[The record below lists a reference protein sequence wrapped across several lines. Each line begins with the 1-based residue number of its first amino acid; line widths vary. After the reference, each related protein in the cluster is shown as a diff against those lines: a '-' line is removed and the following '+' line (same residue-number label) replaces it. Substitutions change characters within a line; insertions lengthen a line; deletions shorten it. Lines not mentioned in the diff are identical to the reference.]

1 MEVNADKFC
10 IYAHRVLTKIMS
22 ELKKLFQFKFEQM
35 EDGFRY
41 LGFNL
46 KPDNCCV
53 KDWFWL
59 IKRIEKRITY
69 WSYIFLSMGGSLT
82 LINETLQSI
91 PVYWC
96 SLVVLPKYIINTLRE
111 KCFHFSWEGTRNE
124 RKFHL
129 ASWEQIVVPK
139 YMGGWG
145 IKHLTSF
152 NTTLCLT
159 SMWRCLFIKAQ
170 LWSMVMRTKYL
181 NKMTSNS
188 WFKLI

>member
-1 MEVNADKFC
+1 MGGFAFYFGFFCNATCMEVNDDKSF
-10 IYAHRVLTKIMS
+10 IYTHMVQTKIMS
-22 ELKKLFQFKFEQM
+22 ELKNLFQFRFEQM
-35 EDGFRY
+35 EDGLRY

-46 KPDNCCV
+46 KPDNCYV

-91 PVYWC
+91 PICWC

-111 KCFHFSWEGTRNE
+111 KCFHFLWEGTRNE

-129 ASWEQIVVPK
+129 VSWEQIVVPK

-152 NTTLCLT
+152 NTTLC
-159 SMWRCLFIKAQ
+159 
-170 LWSMVMRTKYL
+170 
-181 NKMTSNS
+181 
-188 WFKLI
+188 

>member
-1 MEVNADKFC
+1 
-10 IYAHRVLTKIMS
+10 MS
-22 ELKKLFQFKFEQM
+22 KLNKLFQFRFEQM
-35 EDGFRY
+35 EDGLRY

-69 WSYIFLSMGGSLT
+69 WSYIFLSMGVSLT

-91 PVYWC
+91 PVCWC

-111 KCFHFSWEGTRNE
+111 KCFHFLWEGTRNE

-129 ASWEQIVVPK
+129 VSWEQIVVPK